1 MASFVFQGFSVIV
14 CVCVCD
20 GVSGVWPQMI
30 MLGEQS
36 TGGGNG
42 LPLTN
47 MDVCSVL
54 DSALKKIKISCTL
67 FYNVFQ
73 AVPLSTL

>member
-1 MASFVFQGFSVIV
+1 MDIIWPALCFKGS
-14 CVCVCD
+14 VCVCD
-20 GVSGVWPQMI
+20 GGSAVWPQMI

-47 MDVCSVL
+47 MDVCSVYVC
-54 DSALKKIKISCTL
+54 AEEKKNRFIK
-67 FYNVFQ
+67 
-73 AVPLSTL
+73 

>member
-1 MASFVFQGFSVIV
+1 MEIIWPALCFKGSVSL
-14 CVCVCD
+14 CVCD
-20 GVSGVWPQMI
+20 GGSGVWPQMI

-54 DSALKKIKISCTL
+54 
-67 FYNVFQ
+67 VR
-73 AVPLSTL
+73 

>member
-1 MASFVFQGFSVIV
+1 MFQGFSV
-14 CVCVCD
+14 CVCD
-20 GVSGVWPQMI
+20 GGSAVWPQMI

-47 MDVCSVL
+47 MDVWSVYVCTEE
-54 DSALKKIKISCTL
+54 KKKISCTL
-67 FYNVFQ
+67 FYNKCTFNFSSS
-73 AVPLSTL
+73 AIIW

>member
-20 GVSGVWPQMI
+20 GGSAVWPQMI

-47 MDVCSVL
+47 MDVCSVYVCAEEEKNQL
-54 DSALKKIKISCTL
+54 HFI
-67 FYNVFQ
+67 
-73 AVPLSTL
+73 